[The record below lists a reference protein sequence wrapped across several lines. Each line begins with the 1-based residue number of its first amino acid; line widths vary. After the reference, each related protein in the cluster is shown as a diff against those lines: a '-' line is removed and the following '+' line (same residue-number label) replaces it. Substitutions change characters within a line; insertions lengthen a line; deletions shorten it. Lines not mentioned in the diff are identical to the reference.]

1 MHAAGPQC
9 TATRLLRL
17 IDSQIGIDT
26 DTALV
31 SDCSTS
37 LQPAAR
43 AVCTMHAHA
52 RKTPIQPRC
61 TQSKAIKKR
70 SDSPPPRQLEPHT
83 TTIKLLAFL
92 PTMRHAALLGV
103 GFALCLL
110 RAQAQPY
117 DYPTAKP
124 STTWANTDAALR
136 HHVAYTDG
144 SVARAALLRL
154 NPARL
159 GPSFAFGFFCTNH
172 RAGAPC
178 ADFLLGVAVVYC
190 NSGAGITAVTTGIP
204 QVVWSANRAAP
215 VGDGATAE
223 LTADGDLVLRSPGGK
238 VLWSAGAAGRG
249 VSGMSINSDGNLV
262 LFDGSNRT
270 VWQSFDH
277 PTDTLV
283 VGQSLK
289 QGARLTANASFDN
302 SSEGRIYLAVADDG
316 LAAYVDAKPPQR
328 YYVLGYSKNAGAYA
342 AYTNGSLAVLDRPG
356 GQQLATVQLP
366 AVAAGTV
373 QYMRLEH
380 DGHLRLYEWRSNGMR
395 WEATGDVLH
404 PYPGDCAYP
413 TVCGAYGVCTDM
425 QCSCPDAANFRA
437 VDFRRPNRGCV
448 RRRRRRRRRHAVPGA
463 RGTGWCRCAT
473 RPTSTATTPACGR
486 WRGWARRRARQRA
499 WATARAWRRSSCT
512 DSTPT
517 TASATCSRRCCRWRR
532 CSRRC
537 FTTTPPCISR
547 LPRAGC
553 QDDSDRLF
561 TVYYT
566 ISRRRNP
573 CKYIHE

>member
-1 MHAAGPQC
+1 
-9 TATRLLRL
+9 
-17 IDSQIGIDT
+17 
-26 DTALV
+26 
-31 SDCSTS
+31 
-37 LQPAAR
+37 
-43 AVCTMHAHA
+43 MHAHA
-52 RKTPIQPRC
+52 RKTPIQPRG

-70 SDSPPPRQLEPHT
+70 SDSPPPRQLAPHT

-204 QVVWSANRAAP
+204 QVVWSANRAVP

-395 WEATGDVLH
+395 WEAAGDVLH

-448 RRRRRRRRRHAVPGA
+448 
-463 RGTGWCRCAT
+463 
-473 RPTSTATTPACGR
+473 PTSPPAPPATCR
-486 WRGWARRRARQRA
+486 SRRARHRLVSLRD
-499 WATARAWRRSSCT
+499 TAYFNSHDTSMRTLERVGEAACKAACLGDCACMAAQFVYGFDPNDGFCYLQSEVLSLETMQPEVFHYNSSMHIKI
-512 DSTPT
+512 
-517 TASATCSRRCCRWRR
+517 AQG
-532 CSRRC
+532 
-537 FTTTPPCISR
+537 R
-547 LPRAGC
+547 LPR
-553 QDDSDRLF
+553 RF
-561 TVYYT
+561 
-566 ISRRRNP
+566 
-573 CKYIHE
+573 

>member
-1 MHAAGPQC
+1 
-9 TATRLLRL
+9 
-17 IDSQIGIDT
+17 
-26 DTALV
+26 
-31 SDCSTS
+31 
-37 LQPAAR
+37 
-43 AVCTMHAHA
+43 
-52 RKTPIQPRC
+52 
-61 TQSKAIKKR
+61 
-70 SDSPPPRQLEPHT
+70 
-83 TTIKLLAFL
+83 
-92 PTMRHAALLGV
+92 MRHAALLGV

-366 AVAAGTV
+366 AVAAGT
-373 QYMRLEH
+373 
-380 DGHLRLYEWRSNGMR
+380 
-395 WEATGDVLH
+395 AAGDVLH

-448 RRRRRRRRRHAVPGA
+448 
-463 RGTGWCRCAT
+463 
-473 RPTSTATTPACGR
+473 PTSPPAPPATCR
-486 WRGWARRRARQRA
+486 SRRARHRLVSLRDTAYFNSHDTSMRTLERVGEAACKAACLGDCACMAAQFVYGFDPNDGFCYLQSEVLSLETMQPEVFHYNSSMHIKIAQGSHPVIA
-499 WATARAWRRSSCT
+499 WWHSPSPPRLREAPCVSPPAPLLPSPAPSPAFLGCRSNPAPRRDLRS
-512 DSTPT
+512 
-517 TASATCSRRCCRWRR
+517 
-532 CSRRC
+532 
-537 FTTTPPCISR
+537 
-547 LPRAGC
+547 
-553 QDDSDRLF
+553 
-561 TVYYT
+561 
-566 ISRRRNP
+566 
-573 CKYIHE
+573 